1 MSKRL
6 KICVSIII
14 VLDFIAAFSHGFF
27 EVSPIACF
35 AASVNAT
42 IGGFLLRSL
51 L

>member
-6 KICVSIII
+6 KILAIII
-14 VLDFIAAFSHGFF
+14 IALDFITSFSHGFL
-27 EVSPIACF
+27 EVSPIACIT
-35 AASVNAT
+35 ASVNAT

>member
-6 KICVSIII
+6 KIFVAIIV
-14 VLDFIAAFSHGFF
+14 VLDFIVAFSHGFF
-27 EVSPIACF
+27 EVSPTACIS
-35 AASVNAT
+35 ASINAS